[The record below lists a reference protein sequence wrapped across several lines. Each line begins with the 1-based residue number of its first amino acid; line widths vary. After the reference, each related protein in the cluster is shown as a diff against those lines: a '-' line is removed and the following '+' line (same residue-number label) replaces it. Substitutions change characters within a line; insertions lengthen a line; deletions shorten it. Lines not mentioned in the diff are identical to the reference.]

1 MNDRARTG
9 LRTVGMVALMVLA
22 LPARA
27 DEITLK
33 ISVRLD
39 ADASAVHL
47 ADIAELT
54 GQQAAGFGDLV
65 IVELSETD
73 EMSEIT
79 VQQVRDKLSEA
90 GVHWGRVQLNGG
102 RVLVEIP
109 RRAADS
115 RPLAMAPA
123 ALATRVQRPPRV
135 ERIAEHQPG
144 ADLVASHTLGGVVA
158 RMIAAKLR
166 VNPPDLRLRFDPG
179 DSAFLETPEDA
190 YRFEIQPLSSL
201 RSDRIELA
209 VRAWSQGR
217 IQVRRSL
224 TVRPLVRAETLVAAR
239 DINRDEVFD
248 ESDLTV
254 EWQWLRPGEA
264 AALPTLV
271 QAVGSAST
279 KPLRAGDVVVR
290 KHLRSQILVKRGD
303 LTMVRCLVGG
313 IVISLHAEARADG
326 AEGES
331 IEFRKIGERETF
343 RATVTG
349 PAEAV
354 IDLSQPR

>member
-1 MNDRARTG
+1 MA
-9 LRTVGMVALMVLA
+9 VSVV
-22 LPARA
+22 ARA
-27 DEITLK
+27 DEIALK
-33 ISVRLD
+33 TSVRLE

-54 GQQAAGFGDLV
+54 GQQAAGYSELV

-79 VQQVRDKLSEA
+79 IQQVRDKLSEA
-90 GVHWGRVQLNGG
+90 GVHWGRVQLSGG
-102 RVLVEIP
+102 KVLVEIP

-123 ALATRVQRPPRV
+123 ALATREQRPPRV
-135 ERIAEHQPG
+135 DRIAEHQPG

-158 RMIAAKLR
+158 RMIAAGLR
-166 VNPPDLRLRFDPG
+166 VNPPDLRLIFDPA

-190 YRFEIQPLSSL
+190 YRFEIQPLSNL
-201 RSDRIELA
+201 RGDRIELA
-209 VRAWSQGR
+209 VRAWSEGR
-217 IQVRRSL
+217 IQARRSL
-224 TVRPLVRAETLVAAR
+224 TVRPVVRAETVVAAC
-239 DINRDEVFD
+239 DMDRDEVFQ

-254 EWQWLRPGEA
+254 ERQWLQPSEA
-264 AALPTLV
+264 AGLTTLV

-279 KPLRAGDVVVR
+279 KPLRAGDVVGRKQVR
-290 KHLRSQILVKRGD
+290 SRILIERGD
-303 LTMVRCLVGG
+303 QAMVRCLVGG
-313 IVISLHAEARADG
+313 IVISLQAEARADG
-326 AEGES
+326 AEGET